1 MHVPDAKGCEGRPR
15 QSRVVMP
22 AQAGIPSPAGGRSGQ
37 ERRFSA
43 QAGDYWI
50 VRLRGR

>member
-1 MHVPDAKGCEGRPR
+1 MCFLFGA
-15 QSRVVMP
+15 VVMP
-22 AQAGIPSPAGGRSGQ
+22 AQAGIQSPAGGRSGQ